1 MKIRRQHISAIT
13 FCLYILAV
21 GIICFT
27 RPENI
32 PSITF
37 DWFGLPVDKMI
48 HCLMFVPFPILS
60 YMTLV
65 PERYGWLAKTGC
77 IIAIAL
83 FGAGISY
90 MTEIVQSMLGYRS
103 FEIKD
108 FVADL
113 AGICFGSVIIS
124 AAIAIKSINK

>member
-1 MKIRRQHISAIT
+1 MKIQRQHISSVI
-13 FCLYILAV
+13 FCLYILAI

-37 DWFGLPVDKMI
+37 DWFGLPVDKLI
-48 HCLMFVPFPILS
+48 HCLMFIPFPILS

-65 PERYGWLAKTGC
+65 PERYGWPAKTAC
-77 IIAIAL
+77 IITIAI
-83 FGAGISY
+83 FGTGISY

-103 FEIKD
+103 FEITD
-108 FVADL
+108 LAADI
-113 AGICFGSVIIS
+113 AGICTGLLIIS
-124 AAIAIKSINK
+124 AGLAVKLRKK

>member
-1 MKIRRQHISAIT
+1 MKIRRQHISSVC

-21 GIICFT
+21 GMICFT
-27 RPENI
+27 RPEDI
-32 PSITF
+32 PSISF
-37 DWFGLPVDKMI
+37 DWFGLPVDKLI

-65 PERYGWLAKTGC
+65 PERYGWWAKMAS

-90 MTEIVQSMLGYRS
+90 MTEVVQSMLGYRS
-103 FEIKD
+103 YEITD
-108 FVADL
+108 FVADI
-113 AGICFGSVIIS
+113 AGICIGSFIIS
-124 AAIAIKSINK
+124 AVLAIKQRKK